1 MILFEDFTANL
12 LNYNNDKDISDF
24 LEQIYYNQNIYNN
37 QKIKAVNTIEI
48 SLQWKAKEMKL
59 MNSSK
64 TWIGKLI

>member
-1 MILFEDFTANL
+1 MILFEDFNANL

-64 TWIGKLI
+64 T